1 MTTPLI
7 LNDWGQIQPDL
18 IHQQQVEMA
27 NPQRPKKIVSDF
39 LMPQYRKRL
48 IPANMKY
55 KKEDLYDHNLQLKV
69 DLNYTKEDNLRLKT
83 RMSQLVQQLRGRD
96 KLIEELYKSAYITA
110 NGNQASQN
118 LPGRDSLM
126 LISL

>member
-1 MTTPLI
+1 
-7 LNDWGQIQPDL
+7 
-18 IHQQQVEMA
+18 MA

-83 RMSQLVQQLRGRD
+83 RMSQLV
-96 KLIEELYKSAYITA
+96 
-110 NGNQASQN
+110 
-118 LPGRDSLM
+118 
-126 LISL
+126 

>member
-1 MTTPLI
+1 
-7 LNDWGQIQPDL
+7 
-18 IHQQQVEMA
+18 MA

-39 LMPQYRKRL
+39 LMPQSRKRL

-83 RMSQLVQQLRGRD
+83 RMSQLV
-96 KLIEELYKSAYITA
+96 
-110 NGNQASQN
+110 
-118 LPGRDSLM
+118 
-126 LISL
+126 